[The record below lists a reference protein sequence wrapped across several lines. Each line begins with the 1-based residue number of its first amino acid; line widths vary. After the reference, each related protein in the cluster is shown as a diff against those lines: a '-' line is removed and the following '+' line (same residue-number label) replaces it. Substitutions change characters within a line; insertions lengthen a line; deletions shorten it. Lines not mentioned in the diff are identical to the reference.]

1 MLIVLEK
8 KDAKRI
14 VECWNKL
21 FDKICVDGVEFK
33 RPFDKI
39 EDEISDLNNFVQY
52 LVDEYGISPKRK
64 KK

>member
-21 FDKICVDGVEFK
+21 FDKICVGGVEIK

-39 EDEISDLNNFVQY
+39 SDEIDDLNAFVQH
-52 LVDEYGISPKRK
+52 LVDEYGISLKFNK
-64 KK
+64 K